1 MSYDIVYE
9 QLALRVPK
17 ENVLQ
22 QAYTFFRERLNHTDT
37 QSTNELKQALYGHY
51 RLRLREDDLFMLH
64 MLIGSSNLF
73 DTETNKRARSWQFC
87 GVNTSSQLLVKYGCD
102 WSAAA
107 ESGDVKLNGRDTKA
121 EGWIRAL
128 RNTLNHAKDYGVMPY
143 CHTLEVWLKAP
154 LDTSKQTQ
162 LDELKTQLS
171 DLDATWKEQQRFDDD
186 GFDVSI
192 KPKSAF
198 EMWLF
203 QQLIN
208 GYQGKCWINGSE
220 PPYHAVKK
228 HSI

>member
-1 MSYDIVYE
+1 
-9 QLALRVPK
+9 
-17 ENVLQ
+17 
-22 QAYTFFRERLNHTDT
+22 
-37 QSTNELKQALYGHY
+37 
-51 RLRLREDDLFMLH
+51 
-64 MLIGSSNLF
+64 
-73 DTETNKRARSWQFC
+73 
-87 GVNTSSQLLVKYGCD
+87 KYGCD

-107 ESGDVKLNGRDTKA
+107 ESGDIKLNGRDTKA

-154 LDTSKQTQ
+154 LDKSKQTQ
-162 LDELKTQLS
+162 LGELKTQLS
-171 DLDATWKEQQRFDDD
+171 DLDVTWKERQRFDDD
-186 GFDVSI
+186 GFDVAI

-208 GYQGKCWINGSE
+208 SYQGKCWINSSE
-220 PPYHAVKK
+220 PPYHAVNK

>member
-9 QLALRVPK
+9 QLALRIPK
-17 ENVLQ
+17 EDVTQ
-22 QAYTFFRERLNHTDT
+22 QAYTFFKERLNHTDA
-37 QSTNELKQALYGHY
+37 QSTYEFKQALYERYGLT
-51 RLRLREDDLFMLH
+51 LRAEDLFMLH

-87 GVNTSSQLLVKYGCD
+87 GVNTFNQLLTKYGCD

-107 ESGDVKLNGRDTKA
+107 ESGNVKLNGRDTKA

-128 RNTLNHAKDYGVMPY
+128 RNTLNLAKDYAVMPY
-143 CHTLEVWLKAP
+143 CYTLEVWLKAP

-171 DLDATWKEQQRFDDD
+171 DLDSTWKERQRFDDD
-186 GFDVSI
+186 GFDVAI